1 MTKKQFRSVTA
12 RRMILR
18 GLVRRCPFCGHRPIF
33 DSWFKLKESCPHC
46 GHRFNQEEGF
56 YIGAYALN
64 FIVAE
69 GLLLLCI
76 VPYII
81 ISSTNPSLKLDAL
94 PFALV
99 AVVLAIVG
107 PIVFYPFS
115 RSLWIAIDMTL
126 RGGRNLDDSW
136 KEPELPEEKRS

>member
-1 MTKKQFRSVTA
+1 LKDRIRTVTA
-12 RRMILR
+12 TRMLLR
-18 GLVRRCPFCGHRPIF
+18 GLGRRCPFCGHRPIF

-56 YIGAYALN
+56 YIGAYAIN
-64 FIVAE
+64 FVVAE

-76 VPYII
+76 IPYIV
-81 ISSTNPSLKLDAL
+81 ISSNNPGLKLDAV
-94 PFALV
+94 PFAVV

-115 RSLWIAIDMTL
+115 RSLWIALDMTL

-136 KEPELPEEKRS
+136 KEPGQT